1 MKFRLVCI
9 IKKDSLDKGV
19 DVEVCLETGSKTLS
33 PFQRKVTIDDLL
45 KSEEFA
51 SDTLCQ
57 LLFQTGQSRQPFGFS
72 PEQVNCKILRPV

>member
-51 SDTLCQ
+51 SDTLQSPFC
-57 LLFQTGQSRQPFGFS
+57 LARFLASFQ
-72 PEQVNCKILRPV
+72 K